1 MKNADVLT
9 SRASALRSLER
20 GALRPY
26 GDASIAR
33 SRAWRSV
40 SATLRMLHLGY
51 GAQFVRYVLGVLGK
65 VHDGV
70 NLNRSLCSGN

>member
-1 MKNADVLT
+1 MKDAGVLT
-9 SRASALRSLER
+9 SRASALRTLER

-26 GDASIAR
+26 EGCRHCKKSCAAQHIRDAG
-33 SRAWRSV
+33 
-40 SATLRMLHLGY
+40 MHLCI
-51 GAQFVRYVLGVLGK
+51 GAQFARYVLRAPGK